1 MHNWNTDPP
10 DELSPAEEAPSSAP
24 AETARAEMEQRYEG
38 RKTMAV
44 LCWIAGLVFLLA
56 ALWWNWRGWRAG
68 GKDILIAARDLA
80 LFGVVPAVVLYILGK
95 WLLRRSVEAQT
106 EEEQFQRETD
116 FMQYFLRRGRVRFGD
131 IRDDLGF
138 KDDEVRGF
146 LVDLAGKRLFRG
158 YIDWRNE
165 EIVSIGE
172 VEIADECPSCGS
184 TLNHI
189 DSTIAVCDNCG
200 LQAFK

>member
-1 MHNWNTDPP
+1 MRNWNADPS
-10 DELSPAEEAPSSAP
+10 DELSPAEESPSQG
-24 AETARAEMEQRYEG
+24 TAKAAREEIEERHEG
-38 RKTMAV
+38 RKTVAV
-44 LCWIAGLVFLLA
+44 LCWIAGLVLLLA
-56 ALWWNWRGWRAG
+56 AVWWNWRGLQG
-68 GKDILIAARDLA
+68 GKDLLIAARDLA
-80 LFGVVPAVVLYILGK
+80 LVGVVPAVALYILGK
-95 WLLRRSVEAQT
+95 WLLRRSVEVQT
-106 EEEQFQRETD
+106 EEEAFQRETD
-116 FMQYFLRRGRVRFGD
+116 FMQYFLRRGRVRFSEV
-131 IRDDLGF
+131 RDDFGF

-146 LVDLAGKRLFRG
+146 LIDLAGKRLFRG

-172 VEIADECPSCGS
+172 VEIADECPSCQS